1 MEAHQ
6 NPRLRGCNLLD
17 AVRHGQI
24 HIPVAG
30 KDDLYAAVLRQFLL
44 KQERQ
49 LQGNVL
55 FLDLIRD
62 VNARIGPSVSSVDDN
77 HRLRRLRQGGTLQNP
92 TGNCK
97 KQNAFQRHFLHKD
110 LYKSY
115 SVLQA
120 DFHSPARWF
129 CQSIRGFLQP
139 FRRRSTEM
147 TDLRRLIVATTRL
160 NSLRSL
166 TSSLKLQMARRSGG
180 RIHLGVGNV
189 HVEGGDD
196 VAHLCQDTLLVP
208 RRRHGARTEKDCFL
222 LTFHWTSIIRS
233 ESNSWMLGH

>member
-62 VNARIGPSVSSVDDN
+62 VNARIGP
-77 HRLRRLRQGGTLQNP
+77 P
-92 TGNCK
+92 
-97 KQNAFQRHFLHKD
+97 
-110 LYKSY
+110 
-115 SVLQA
+115 
-120 DFHSPARWF
+120 
-129 CQSIRGFLQP
+129 
-139 FRRRSTEM
+139 
-147 TDLRRLIVATTRL
+147 
-160 NSLRSL
+160 
-166 TSSLKLQMARRSGG
+166 
-180 RIHLGVGNV
+180 
-189 HVEGGDD
+189 
-196 VAHLCQDTLLVP
+196 
-208 RRRHGARTEKDCFL
+208 
-222 LTFHWTSIIRS
+222 
-233 ESNSWMLGH
+233 